1 MRGFFI
7 TGTDTDAG
15 KTWFM
20 LKFSKFLLKQDINFI
35 F

>member
-1 MRGFFI
+1 MKGFFI

-20 LKFSKFLLKQDINFI
+20 LKFGEFINNIDLNFI